1 MNFTEFNFAPALQ
14 EGLEAMRFEKAT
26 PIQEQAIPIVL
37 SGNDLMAFAQ
47 TGTGKTAAFLLPI
60 LHKLTAEP
68 RQVTDTLVV
77 VPTRELA
84 LQIDQALQGF
94 AYFTGVDSIAI
105 YGGGDGMSF
114 EQEKKA
120 LTQGANIIIATPG
133 RLMSHLKMG
142 YVKFNHVRHLVLDE
156 SDKMLDMGF
165 VDDIRKIATY
175 LPEKKQTLLFSATMA
190 PNIKKLAQQLLV
202 NPQHVA
208 LAMSKPAAGVAQSAY
223 VVYPQQKPALIAHIL
238 KQKDYASVLVF
249 ASTKVSVKELD
260 RELQRK
266 GFSCKAIH
274 SDLEQA
280 EREEVLR
287 GFRAKKTQVIV
298 ATDILSRGIDIED
311 INLVINYDVPGD
323 AEDYV
328 HRVGRTAR
336 ASTTGEAITL
346 ISPQDQRRFHNI
358 ETLIESIVPKMPL
371 PEFLG
376 EGPAYE
382 PEKRQPREGRSGGG
396 GSRHGKGKSSQHRSG
411 PGYKPQGHK
420 EGGHSH
426 HRKPQGTK
434 PHGSGDGKPR
444 GEYRGGGSGQKP
456 QGPKPQA

>member
-37 SGNDLMAFAQ
+37 AGNDLMAFAQ
-47 TGTGKTAAFLLPI
+47 TGTGKTAAFLLPL

-165 VDDIRKIATY
+165 VDDIRKIASF

-223 VVYPQQKPALIAHIL
+223 VVYPQQKPLLIEHIL
-238 KQKDYASVLVF
+238 KQKEYSSVLVF
-249 ASTKVSVKELD
+249 ASTKVSVKDLD
-260 RELQRK
+260 RALQRK
-266 GFSCKAIH
+266 GLSCKAIH

-287 GFRAKKTQVIV
+287 SFRAKKTQIIV

-346 ISPQDQRRFHNI
+346 ISPQDQKRFHNI

-371 PEFLG
+371 PEALG

-382 PEKRQPREGRSGGG
+382 PEKRQPREGRPGGGGGQRHGKPPHRGGG
-396 GSRHGKGKSSQHRSG
+396 GSDGASRGFKK
-411 PGYKPQGHK
+411 PYKP
-420 EGGHSH
+420 
-426 HRKPQGTK
+426 KPSQAGQ
-434 PHGSGDGKPR
+434 GKPR
-444 GEYRGGGSGQKP
+444 GEHPRPHG
-456 QGPKPQA
+456 GPKPPANNS

>member
-26 PIQEQAIPIVL
+26 PIQEQAIPIIL
-37 SGNDLMAFAQ
+37 AGNDIMAFAQ

-120 LTQGANIIIATPG
+120 LTMGANIIIATPG

-165 VDDIRKIATY
+165 VDDIRKIASY

-202 NPQHVA
+202 NPQHIA

-223 VVYPQQKPALIAHIL
+223 VVYPQQKPLLIEHIL
-238 KQKDYASVLVF
+238 KQKEYSSVLVF
-249 ASTKVSVKELD
+249 ASTKLSVKELD
-260 RELQRK
+260 RALQRK
-266 GFSCKAIH
+266 RFSCKAIH

-280 EREEVLR
+280 EREDVLR
-287 GFRAKKTQVIV
+287 SFRAKKTQIIV

-371 PEFLG
+371 PEALG
-376 EGPAYE
+376 EGPNYE

-396 GSRHGKGKSSQHRSG
+396 GSRHGKGPQHRSG
-411 PGYKPQGHK
+411 QGHKPQG
-420 EGGHSH
+420 GGQG
-426 HRKPQGTK
+426 HRKPHGPK
-434 PHGSGDGKPR
+434 SGGSGDGK
-444 GEYRGGGSGQKP
+444 
-456 QGPKPQA
+456 

>member
-1 MNFTEFNFAPALQ
+1 
-14 EGLEAMRFEKAT
+14 
-26 PIQEQAIPIVL
+26 
-37 SGNDLMAFAQ
+37 
-47 TGTGKTAAFLLPI
+47 
-60 LHKLTAEP
+60 
-68 RQVTDTLVV
+68 
-77 VPTRELA
+77 
-84 LQIDQALQGF
+84 
-94 AYFTGVDSIAI
+94 
-105 YGGGDGMSF
+105 
-114 EQEKKA
+114 
-120 LTQGANIIIATPG
+120 
-133 RLMSHLKMG
+133 
-142 YVKFNHVRHLVLDE
+142 
-156 SDKMLDMGF
+156 
-165 VDDIRKIATY
+165 
-175 LPEKKQTLLFSATMA
+175 
-190 PNIKKLAQQLLV
+190 
-202 NPQHVA
+202 
-208 LAMSKPAAGVAQSAY
+208 
-223 VVYPQQKPALIAHIL
+223 VYPQQKPALIANIL

-346 ISPQDQRRFHNI
+346 ISQQDQRRFHNI

-371 PEFLG
+371 PEFMG

-382 PEKRQPREGRSGGG
+382 PEKRFA
-396 GSRHGKGKSSQHRSG
+396 
-411 PGYKPQGHK
+411 K
-420 EGGHSH
+420 EGG
-426 HRKPQGTK
+426 R
-434 PHGSGDGKPR
+434 
-444 GEYRGGGSGQKP
+444 GGSGQRPGGKP
-456 QGPKPQA
+456 PHRQGGGGHRSAQGDGKGFKKPHHAKPRQEGQGKPSGEHSRSHDRPKPPGNNA

>member
-1 MNFTEFNFAPALQ
+1 
-14 EGLEAMRFEKAT
+14 MRFEKAT
-26 PIQEQAIPIVL
+26 PIQEQAIPIIL
-37 SGNDLMAFAQ
+37 AGNDIMAFAQ

-120 LTQGANIIIATPG
+120 LTMGANIIIATPG

-165 VDDIRKIATY
+165 VDDIRKIASY

-202 NPQHVA
+202 NPQHIA

-223 VVYPQQKPALIAHIL
+223 VVYPQQKPLLIEHIL
-238 KQKDYASVLVF
+238 KQKEYSSVLVF
-249 ASTKVSVKELD
+249 ASTKLSVKELD
-260 RELQRK
+260 RALQRK

-280 EREEVLR
+280 EREDVLR
-287 GFRAKKTQVIV
+287 SFRAKKTQIIV

-358 ETLIESIVPKMPL
+358 ETLIESMVPKMPL
-371 PEFLG
+371 PEALG

-382 PEKRQPREGRSGGG
+382 PEKRQSREGRPGGGG
-396 GSRHGKGKSSQHRSG
+396 GSRHGKGPQHRSG
-411 PGYKPQGHK
+411 QGHKPQG
-420 EGGHSH
+420 GGQA
-426 HRKPQGTK
+426 HRKPHGGK
-434 PHGSGDGKPR
+434 SGGSGEGKPR
-444 GEYRGGGSGQKP
+444 GEHRGGGGGHKP
-456 QGPKPQA
+456 QGPKPPQA